1 MARDL
6 PGCCLRGL
14 DPALDDTEERLDRVE
29 PRAVLGVEQ
38 DVHALGPCRLK
49 HQTVTVDASIVQQ
62 EHHAGSIEGTA
73 ISEALEEFLKEVLE
87 HRGIDSALDEL
98 RANNRVL
105 GDTCDQTD
113 GVVLRPRLAGGPDCE
128 CLRCKAV
135 PAKSAGAPVAS

>member
-6 PGCCLRGL
+6 PGCCLRSL
-14 DPALDDTEERLDRVE
+14 DPTLDVTEERLNRVE

-62 EHHAGSIEGTA
+62 EHHTGSVEGAA
-73 ISEALEEFLKEVLE
+73 ISEALEELLKEVLE
-87 HRGIDSALDEL
+87 HRGIDAALDEL

-105 GDTCDQTD
+105 GDTCNQTHR
-113 GVVLRPRLAGGPDCE
+113 VVLRPRLARRSDCE

-135 PAKSAGAPVAS
+135 PSKTAGALVAS